1 MSETLEQVNAMVQF
15 AKTFEDYRREKLS
28 IERFAD
34 GHIFATMLRSAT
46 NFGLKYGDIIENC
59 EKWTFRLNN
68 LKKIIGFIE
77 DYF

>member
-1 MSETLEQVNAMVQF
+1 MIKF
-15 AKTFEDYRREKLS
+15 AKTFEQYRNEKITLEKFS
-28 IERFAD
+28 D

-46 NFGLKYGDIIENC
+46 NFRLKYGDLVENC

-77 DYF
+77 DYFE